1 MVRDA
6 GLIPRLGSG
15 PRAEGRRP
23 YAVICKIKTRAGSG
37 TSLFVPQ
44 FNRLYIASQAIG
56 DQEAAVLYLS
66 RCPDADLIGLI
77 SYADRGTTAQVTA
90 SSRRDHSEGS
100 IRHPEGSFAL
110 KMGRSLP
117 LISIT

>member
-1 MVRDA
+1 MVGDA

-23 YAVICKIKTRAGSG
+23 YEVICKIKTRAGSG

-56 DQEAAVLYLS
+56 HQEAGVLVFE
-66 RCPDADLIGLI
+66 P
-77 SYADRGTTAQVTA
+77 V
-90 SSRRDHSEGS
+90 
-100 IRHPEGSFAL
+100 P
-110 KMGRSLP
+110 
-117 LISIT
+117 